1 MWMPL
6 AAGLATLTI
15 VAGNLMALPQQN
27 TTRLLAYSG
36 IAHIG
41 YMLVGFAA
49 ASASGVAM
57 VLFYL
62 VTYVFGNM
70 GAFLVVEAVARSAG
84 AEETTP
90 FRGLEHAPPLLAL
103 ALPIV

>member
-1 MWMPL
+1 MGTAVSFWVPV

-27 TTRLLAYSG
+27 TKRLLAYSG

-62 VTYVFGNM
+62 VTYVFGNIDRKSTR
-70 GAFLVVEAVARSAG
+70 LNSSHVRISYAVFCLQKKKISYAR
-84 AEETTP
+84 
-90 FRGLEHAPPLLAL
+90 
-103 ALPIV
+103 ID